1 MQRITITVDDE
12 LMAELDRMIE
22 RDGYPNRSEAMRDLA
37 RLGLRTA
44 ATDAGEVRDCVGVLS
59 YVYDH
64 EARDL
69 SRRLTTSHH
78 HHHDISVASLH
89 VHLDADQC
97 LEISVLKGRSDE
109 LQQFAD
115 TIISQRA
122 VAYGELKIV
131 PQSGHDHAT
140 QTDDHRR
147 LTRSARHER

>member
-22 RDGYPNRSEAMRDLA
+22 AGGYPNRSEAIRDLT
-37 RLGLRTA
+37 RLGLRDA
-44 ATDAGEVRDCVGVLS
+44 AAAAGEVRDCVGVLS

-69 SRRLTTSHH
+69 ARRLTTSHH

-97 LEISVLKGRSDE
+97 LEISVLKGRSDGLRE
-109 LQQFAD
+109 FAD
-115 TIISQRA
+115 TIVSQRA
-122 VAYGELKIV
+122 VSYGELKIV
-131 PQSGHDHAT
+131 PQPRHTQPHTHAAHGEADGHDEA
-140 QTDDHRR
+140 
-147 LTRSARHER
+147 